1 MATLIVVTPVALPP
15 ISSVSAVPS
24 AKFASRMT
32 SPPPMKLPEVEKLP
46 IAPSFRF
53 SVPATVS
60 VVAAALPRTFICP
73 PL

>member
-1 MATLIVVTPVALPP
+1 MPSVVTPVALPP
-15 ISSVSAVPS
+15 IASVSAVLLE
-24 AKFASRMT
+24 KFASRMI
-32 SPPPMKLPEVEKLP
+32 SPPPVKCPEVAKLP